1 VSSRTDKSGIA
12 TAGIIGL
19 RLKELRKQNDWRL
32 SDVAQKTGISVGTL
46 SKLENG
52 KTELNFTSVN
62 KLAAGLGVRVTELTS
77 PRGTVSGQRTLTRAS
92 SGVSFE
98 TPDIHYEL
106 LCNDMSHVR
115 QGYLRGKVISKRF
128 DPEMP
133 WHRHDGQEF
142 LFILSG
148 TLMLY
153 SEHYDPV
160 ELNAGD
166 SILFDS
172 SMGHHYVS
180 KGRKPA
186 EILIAMSLDG
196 YENVSDSLRSQSG
209 GSTKNAT
216 RNLG

>member
-1 VSSRTDKSGIA
+1 MTGTKSDGPIA
-12 TAGIIGL
+12 TAGLIGQ
-19 RLKELRKQNDWRL
+19 RLKELRKKNDWRL

-62 KLAAGLGVRVTELTS
+62 KLAAGLGVRVTDLTS
-77 PRGTVSGQRTLTRAS
+77 PGGGTVTGQRTVTRSS
-92 SGVSFE
+92 SGVNFE
-98 TPDIHYEL
+98 TPDIDYEI
-106 LCNDMSHVR
+106 LCNDMSNAR
-115 QGYLRGKVISKRF
+115 QGYLRGKVNAKVF

-133 WHRHDGQEF
+133 WHRHHGQEF

-148 TLMLY
+148 CLVLY
-153 SEHYDPV
+153 SELYDPV
-160 ELNAGD
+160 ELKAGD

-180 KGRKPA
+180 KGRNPA

-196 YENVSDSLRSQSG
+196 YENVSDTLRPSKRFG
-209 GSTKNAT
+209 G
-216 RNLG
+216 

>member
-1 VSSRTDKSGIA
+1 
-12 TAGIIGL
+12 
-19 RLKELRKQNDWRL
+19 
-32 SDVAQKTGISVGTL
+32 
-46 SKLENG
+46 
-52 KTELNFTSVN
+52 
-62 KLAAGLGVRVTELTS
+62 
-77 PRGTVSGQRTLTRAS
+77 
-92 SGVSFE
+92 
-98 TPDIHYEL
+98 
-106 LCNDMSHVR
+106 
-115 QGYLRGKVISKRF
+115 
-128 DPEMP
+128 MP